1 MKFLLEQPTYSLYN
15 NQERIKFFQNN
26 QLIDNQASSSSI
38 ETLQSV
44 LEKTFFTNKISY
56 TINNNYFINKSENFS
71 TNHYCSSL
79 SKRIQTYSLSN
90 HSTMAITAITS
101 FSEEQ
106 TNSFDYDN
114 TYFYPEE
121 INKLDD
127 ISSLTT
133 ITSYLPM
140 ELNTIEHD
148 TSVYSDMTSF
158 CSDSDDISESII
170 FDIQQNKNSYISS
183 DIQNLN
189 VENEKMTP
197 INVNLTSCN
206 SQFTGLVYAIKCTI
220 IKEKETDDEQTL
232 SVYDNVNYY
241 SEQNNKIR
249 SHADNVSLNLPMT
262 SSIQDNHCPM
272 TFTGEQLNKQEKKR
286 TNEQQE
292 EDDDNDDD
300 DDDDDDY
307 FIVDQQKTIDQ
318 LTMMNNE
325 NEIENDEEYDHDNEH
340 FESTRLYDNGQHD
353 GNLSDE
359 SQYSDDLKYSLDTT
373 QNSCTNDNFNNTSS
387 ILRQEAISITKVR
400 CKQRTNWIRSSPP
413 TTINNNSTNFI
424 KSFSLNDHVDGTNAT
439 STCLNS
445 NVNSTTHVQT
455 AATML
460 LHKNSI
466 DCNKNENKNGEAL
479 SYDLLQLNHD
489 HGSIKTN
496 KSILPPML
504 KPSNAYDKD
513 ASTSSIT
520 TTTSKKTNSFY
531 FIHHQSSL
539 VPIQDLLNKN
549 INKNIEIIQMDEDEC
564 ILEIVDGA
572 LTLVP
577 KDKSTSSTTNSYEE
591 KSEDKRNNSIGYQR
605 NNNYDSSK
613 RKESSSSITSSVS
626 TPSLSEHEQEQDQE
640 QERDEITSSRLS
652 WNKEEEAQ
660 GPFILIR
667 DVPSKSS
674 PLPSQ
679 SSPLPSQSEQSVD
692 LLDLFS
698 TPVIPLSNSNS
709 NSNAN
714 NNNKNTKNLL
724 DDSLSSVSS
733 YEINNNNIND
743 NNSSSD
749 SFERKKIRSSSPIQN
764 QFKSSSSPIQNQ
776 FNSSASPIQNQFN
789 SSASPIQNQS
799 MSSSSST
806 SIKDDIPPVST
817 SLNKSSVL
825 TELVQTIE
833 KPEPELID
841 ETEIDYPIPKTE
853 PPPAAKPINRAR
865 ISEFASLL
873 SSSVHLTPP
882 QTIKKQEIPKT
893 ISTINRPLPSP
904 SRSEDQSFSSV
915 QSINS
920 DRDERESYHT
930 VKSNNNS
937 EQEQSKKHIDARY
950 NEKIDDRNSIQIN
963 TSNIKALFEQKIS
976 DTNKALTQSS
986 EHLLH
991 LHEARQRH
999 RKVPVSYGSL
1009 KRNLPNNPQQT
1020 TSINTNR
1027 RQTHQ
1032 DFPTM
1037 NKYTDHI
1044 VGTKDVVIEDKQPES
1059 VRQTQRYVSN
1069 TRRNNTDQIIRPGID
1084 SLITSPVS
1092 IPNGYYSETLIA
1104 REIRETKEKEEEL
1117 RRQRKQCGLTEDLSS
1132 LKIISNNDLNQSDI
1146 STKQPIKSNSFLSNL
1161 DFFTSKVNNSSNEL
1175 PSPRRSTISIQN
1187 IVYDSHT
1194 LSPPSPSSSSSSH
1207 DERKQISNIVSQE
1220 LNRFNNNGI
1229 PIIRTSSTN
1238 NVIHRSSSNQNML
1251 STQNTNNII
1260 QREIE
1265 AIRAKEAELRQLGR
1279 IQHTSDEHSDPRKYQ
1294 ELVSTLPKSQS
1305 VNTLSTGKVRRDS
1318 GRSSYGPMIVPSN
1331 GVFKTKPMNNNN
1343 NSSISSI
1350 RGKFPSP
1357 NPTAPIISSSNKSID
1372 YSKLSTTD
1380 RLELEK
1386 RECQEREQELRKQRH
1401 SITSIPT
1408 ILSPTV
1414 NNDSEYVIQDE
1425 HEEDHEGYFDRI
1437 ERLKRTEDE
1446 KTHAPIIR
1454 PAKKLDL
1461 SQRWEQMIAHKT
1473 TDDNDDDDDN

>member
-300 DDDDDDY
+300 DDDDDY

-424 KSFSLNDHVDGTNAT
+424 KSFSLNDH
-439 STCLNS
+439 
-445 NVNSTTHVQT
+445 
-455 AATML
+455 
-460 LHKNSI
+460 
-466 DCNKNENKNGEAL
+466 
-479 SYDLLQLNHD
+479 
-489 HGSIKTN
+489 
-496 KSILPPML
+496 
-504 KPSNAYDKD
+504 D

-709 NSNAN
+709 NAN

-733 YEINNNNIND
+733 YENNNNNIND

-1117 RRQRKQCGLTEDLSS
+1117 RRQRKQCGLAEDLSS
-1132 LKIISNNDLNQSDI
+1132 AKIISNNDLNQSDI

-1408 ILSPTV
+1408 IVSPTV

-1473 TDDNDDDDDN
+1473 TDDNDDDDN